1 MPIVL
6 HNRWESISYRYNVH
20 RRLETYREELDTTTM
35 QIVRY
40 ISPLFDETKTSMCSY
55 DLGVFGRDRDGPHV
69 HAIFQLSR
77 HSVSQLPL
85 VE

>member
-1 MPIVL
+1 
-6 HNRWESISYRYNVH
+6 
-20 RRLETYREELDTTTM
+20 M